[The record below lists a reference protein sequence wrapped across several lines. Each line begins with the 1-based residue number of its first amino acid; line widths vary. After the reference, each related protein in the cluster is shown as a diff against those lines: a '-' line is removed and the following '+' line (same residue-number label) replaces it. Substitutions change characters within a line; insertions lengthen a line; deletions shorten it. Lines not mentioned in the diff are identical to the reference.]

1 MSLINWIFD
10 IYQHTR
16 IEDARTEAQSVRAE
30 LAAMRASG
38 GGPGD
43 VDLDRLEQALGA
55 LALATKTFQRMLVE
69 KGVCTH
75 AEFSALMHQIDLED
89 GRRDGQAPLP

>member
-10 IYQHTR
+10 IYQHSR
-16 IEDARTEAQSVRAE
+16 IEDARSEASAARAE
-30 LAAMRASG
+30 LASMRANG
-38 GGPGD
+38 GGAGD
-43 VDLDRLEQALGA
+43 VDLARLEQALGS